1 MRPTRTGARAA
12 RRPAGAYAAVVAA
25 LMLAA
30 FALLVHHGS
39 VPRQALQTPPTAPAA
54 AAAAGEAAAEAPHA
68 HPGIADIDRP
78 GDGTAADGRSEGP
91 SGGVPAAAADH
102 AAPDPGATGDRAPA
116 HPEAAVPPGHDH
128 GGQDDCGPASGT
140 CQSAKVTVDVAL
152 PPRARLILP
161 GPAPRP
167 LPLPH
172 AARAAV
178 PTPPELAE
186 LSILRI

>member
-12 RRPAGAYAAVVAA
+12 RPTGAYAAVVAA
-25 LMLAA
+25 LLLAVL
-30 FALLVHHGS
+30 ALVAHHGS
-39 VPRQALQTPPTAPAA
+39 VPWQALQTAPSASASAGGKTQSPHTHPAFADTERAA
-54 AAAAGEAAAEAPHA
+54 PGHA
-68 HPGIADIDRP
+68 VPAHT
-78 GDGTAADGRSEGP
+78 GT
-91 SGGVPAAAADH
+91 GGVDL
-102 AAPDPGATGDRAPA
+102 A
-116 HPEAAVPPGHDH
+116 HPEAAPSGHDH
-128 GGQDDCGPASGT
+128 GGQNDCGPASGT

-172 AARAAV
+172 AARAAL